1 MAVAVC
7 TAACATSGQ
16 APGRTDVGDA
26 IRARTGSELR
36 SEAAATP
43 ALPPGVSLGALTRE
57 DAVAVA
63 LWNSPSFE
71 VSLTKLGLARA
82 DLVEARLLR
91 NPVFSLLFPWGPKQL
106 EWTLQFPVDALWQRP
121 RRVAAATTNVRA
133 VAERLV
139 YDGLT
144 LVADVR
150 LAFVEA
156 IAGERRF
163 TLAGENTDLARR
175 IAGIADARLRAGD
188 ISELEAR
195 MARTDAAQV
204 AAELRALEHERGV
217 STLALIARMGLQ
229 VPAAEVRLAPAA
241 LAPPAMCGMPEAL
254 VEDAVASRPDVRAA
268 EIAIEA
274 AGQRAAWERS
284 RIVNLIGI
292 LDANSRRDAQD
303 ELGPGINLDVPIFS
317 RNQGGIARADVEIER
332 ASRAY
337 LAVRTQVTAEVRTA
351 AVRFTQ
357 ARQAMQIWAEEIV
370 PSLQIEQRQAE
381 AAYEAGE
388 VALLNLL
395 DSSRRLVQAR
405 MRTLAAEIELQ
416 RAAVVLDRAI
426 GRACASA
433 DFTSVGRATP
443 PRRASVRDGDPASG
457 SPR

>member
-26 IRARTGSELR
+26 IRSRTGSELR
-36 SEAAATP
+36 SEAATTP
-43 ALPPGVSLGALTRE
+43 TLPPGVSLGALTRE

-71 VSLTKLGLARA
+71 VSLTQLGLARA

-91 NPVFSLLFPWGPKQL
+91 NPIFSLLFPWGPKQV

-156 IAGERRF
+156 AAGDRRF
-163 TLAGENTDLARR
+163 ALAAENTDLARR
-175 IAGIADARLRAGD
+175 IAGITDARLRAGD
-188 ISELEAR
+188 ISDLEAR
-195 MARTDAAQV
+195 AARTDAAQV
-204 AAELRALEHERGV
+204 AAELRALEHERDV

-229 VPAAEVRLAPAA
+229 IPAGQVRLAPAA

-274 AGQRAAWERS
+274 AGLRAAWERS
-284 RIVNLIGI
+284 RIVNLIAI
-292 LDANSRRDAQD
+292 LDANVPSDAAS
-303 ELGPGINLDVPIFS
+303 ELGPGINLDIPLLS
-317 RNQGGIARADVEIER
+317 RNQGGIARANVEIER

-337 LAVRTQVTAEVRTA
+337 LAVRTQVTSEVRTA
-351 AVRFTQ
+351 AVRFAQ
-357 ARQAMQIWAEEIV
+357 AQQAMQIWGEEIV

-381 AAYEAGE
+381 AAYQGGE
-388 VALLNLL
+388 VALLTLL

-405 MRTLAAEIELQ
+405 IRTLAAEIDLQ
-416 RAAVVLDRAI
+416 RAAVALDRVV
-426 GRACASA
+426 GRACAS
-433 DFTSVGRATP
+433 V
-443 PRRASVRDGDPASG
+443 
-457 SPR
+457 

>member
-7 TAACATSGQ
+7 AAACATTGQ
-16 APGRTDVGDA
+16 APRRTDVGDA
-26 IRARTGSELR
+26 IRSRTGSELR
-36 SEAAATP
+36 SEAATTP
-43 ALPPGVSLGALTRE
+43 TLPPGVSLAALTRE

-71 VSLTKLGLARA
+71 VSLTQLGLARA

-91 NPVFSLLFPWGPKQL
+91 NPIFSLLFPWGPKQV

-156 IAGERRF
+156 AAGDRRF
-163 TLAGENTDLARR
+163 ALAAENTDLARR
-175 IAGIADARLRAGD
+175 IAGITDARLRAGD
-188 ISELEAR
+188 ISDLEAR
-195 MARTDAAQV
+195 AARTDAAQV
-204 AAELRALEHERGV
+204 AAELRALEYERDV

-229 VPAAEVRLAPAA
+229 IPAGQVRLAPAA

-284 RIVNLIGI
+284 RIVNLIAI
-292 LDANSRRDAQD
+292 LDANVPSDAAS
-303 ELGPGINLDVPIFS
+303 ELGPGINFDIPLLT
-317 RNQGGIARADVEIER
+317 RNQGGIARANVEIER

-337 LAVRTQVTAEVRTA
+337 LAVRTQVASEVRTA
-351 AVRFTQ
+351 AVRFAQ
-357 ARQAMQIWAEEIV
+357 AQQAMQIWGEEIV
-370 PSLQIEQRQAE
+370 SSLQIEQRQAE
-381 AAYEAGE
+381 AAYQGGE
-388 VALLNLL
+388 VALLTLL

-405 MRTLAAEIELQ
+405 IRTLAAEIDLQ
-416 RAAVVLDRAI
+416 RAAVALDRVV
-426 GRACASA
+426 GRACAS
-433 DFTSVGRATP
+433 V
-443 PRRASVRDGDPASG
+443 
-457 SPR
+457 

>member
-1 MAVAVC
+1 MAVAMC

-16 APGRTDVGDA
+16 APGRTDVGEA
-26 IRARTGSELR
+26 IRARTGRELR
-36 SEAAATP
+36 SEAAPTP
-43 ALPPGVSLGALTRE
+43 TLPPGVSLGALTRE

-71 VSLTKLGLARA
+71 VSLTQLGLARA

-229 VPAAEVRLAPAA
+229 VPAADVRLAPAA

-284 RIVNLIGI
+284 RIVNLIGM
-292 LDANSRRDAQD
+292 LDANSRSDAQD
-303 ELGPGINLDVPIFS
+303 ELGPGINLDVPILS

-337 LAVRTQVTAEVRTA
+337 VAVRTQVTAEVRTA

-357 ARQAMQIWAEEIV
+357 AQQAMQIWAEEIV

-405 MRTLAAEIELQ
+405 IRTLAAEIEMQ

-426 GRACASA
+426 GRACAS
-433 DFTSVGRATP
+433 V
-443 PRRASVRDGDPASG
+443 
-457 SPR
+457 

>member
-1 MAVAVC
+1 MKTIAAGMAVAVC

-26 IRARTGSELR
+26 IRSRTGSELR
-36 SEAAATP
+36 SEAATTP
-43 ALPPGVSLGALTRE
+43 TLPPGVSLGALTRE

-71 VSLTKLGLARA
+71 VSLTQLGLARA

-91 NPVFSLLFPWGPKQL
+91 NPIFSLLFPWGPKQV

-156 IAGERRF
+156 AAGDRRF
-163 TLAGENTDLARR
+163 ALAAENTDLARR
-175 IAGIADARLRAGD
+175 IAGITDARLRAGD
-188 ISELEAR
+188 ISDLEAR
-195 MARTDAAQV
+195 AARTDAAQV
-204 AAELRALEHERGV
+204 AAELRALEHERDV

-229 VPAAEVRLAPAA
+229 IPAGQVRLAPAA

-274 AGQRAAWERS
+274 AGLRAAWERS
-284 RIVNLIGI
+284 RIVNLIAI
-292 LDANSRRDAQD
+292 LDANVPSDAAS
-303 ELGPGINLDVPIFS
+303 ELGPGINLDIPLLS
-317 RNQGGIARADVEIER
+317 RNQGGIARANVEIER

-337 LAVRTQVTAEVRTA
+337 LAVRTQVTSEVRTA
-351 AVRFTQ
+351 AVRFAQ
-357 ARQAMQIWAEEIV
+357 AQQAMQIWGEEIV

-381 AAYEAGE
+381 AAYQGGE
-388 VALLNLL
+388 VALLTLL

-405 MRTLAAEIELQ
+405 IRTLAAEIDLQ
-416 RAAVVLDRAI
+416 RAAVALDRVV
-426 GRACASA
+426 GRACAS
-433 DFTSVGRATP
+433 V
-443 PRRASVRDGDPASG
+443 
-457 SPR
+457 

>member
-1 MAVAVC
+1 MKTIAAGMAVAVC

-26 IRARTGSELR
+26 IRSRTGSELR
-36 SEAAATP
+36 SEAATTP
-43 ALPPGVSLGALTRE
+43 TLPPGVSLGALTRE

-71 VSLTKLGLARA
+71 VSLTQLGLARA

-91 NPVFSLLFPWGPKQL
+91 NPIFSLLFPWGPKQV

-156 IAGERRF
+156 AAGDRRF
-163 TLAGENTDLARR
+163 ALAAENTDLARR
-175 IAGIADARLRAGD
+175 IAGITDARLRAGD
-188 ISELEAR
+188 ISDLEAR
-195 MARTDAAQV
+195 AARTDAAQV
-204 AAELRALEHERGV
+204 AAELRALEHERDV

-229 VPAAEVRLAPAA
+229 IPAGQVRLAPAA

-274 AGQRAAWERS
+274 AGLRAAWERS
-284 RIVNLIGI
+284 RIVNLIAI
-292 LDANSRRDAQD
+292 LDANVPSDAAS
-303 ELGPGINLDVPIFS
+303 ELGPGINLDIPLLS
-317 RNQGGIARADVEIER
+317 RNQGGIARANVEIER

-337 LAVRTQVTAEVRTA
+337 LAVRTQVTSEVRTA
-351 AVRFTQ
+351 AVRFAQ
-357 ARQAMQIWAEEIV
+357 AQQAMQIWGDEIV

-381 AAYEAGE
+381 AAYQGGE
-388 VALLNLL
+388 VALLTLL

-405 MRTLAAEIELQ
+405 IRTLAAEIDLQ
-416 RAAVVLDRAI
+416 RAAVALDRVV
-426 GRACASA
+426 GRACAS
-433 DFTSVGRATP
+433 V
-443 PRRASVRDGDPASG
+443 
-457 SPR
+457 

>member
-1 MAVAVC
+1 MKTIATGMAVAMC

-16 APGRTDVGDA
+16 APGRTDVGEA
-26 IRARTGSELR
+26 IRARTGRELR
-36 SEAAATP
+36 SEAAPTP
-43 ALPPGVSLGALTRE
+43 TLPPGVSLGALTRE

-71 VSLTKLGLARA
+71 VSLTQLGLARA

-229 VPAAEVRLAPAA
+229 VPAADVRLAPAA

-284 RIVNLIGI
+284 RIVNLIGM
-292 LDANSRRDAQD
+292 LDANSRSDAQD
-303 ELGPGINLDVPIFS
+303 ELGPGINLDVPILS

-337 LAVRTQVTAEVRTA
+337 VAVRTQVTAEVRTA

-357 ARQAMQIWAEEIV
+357 AQQAMQIWAEEIV

-405 MRTLAAEIELQ
+405 IRTLAAEIEMQ

-426 GRACASA
+426 GRACAS
-433 DFTSVGRATP
+433 V
-443 PRRASVRDGDPASG
+443 
-457 SPR
+457 

>member
-7 TAACATSGQ
+7 AAACATSGQ

-26 IRARTGSELR
+26 IRTRTGRELR

-43 ALPPGVSLGALTRE
+43 TLPPGVSLGALTRE

-71 VSLTKLGLARA
+71 VSLTQLGLARA

-91 NPVFSLLFPWGPKQL
+91 NPIFSLLFPWGPKQL

-229 VPAAEVRLAPAA
+229 VPAAQVRLAPAA
-241 LAPPAMCGMPEAL
+241 LAPPSMCGMPEAL

-303 ELGPGINLDVPIFS
+303 EVGPGINLDVPIFS

-337 LAVRTQVTAEVRTA
+337 LAVRTQVTTEVRTA

-357 ARQAMQIWAEEIV
+357 AQQAMQIWAEEIV

-405 MRTLAAEIELQ
+405 IRTLAAEIELQ

-426 GRACASA
+426 GRACAS
-433 DFTSVGRATP
+433 V
-443 PRRASVRDGDPASG
+443 
-457 SPR
+457 

>member
-1 MAVAVC
+1 MSRLIVGTVAAVLA
-7 TAACATSGQ
+7 TACATTNQ
-16 APGRTDVGDA
+16 VPGRTDIGDA
-26 IRARTGSELR
+26 IRTRTGRELR
-36 SEAAATP
+36 AEPGSE

-71 VSLTKLGLARA
+71 VSLTQLGLARA

-91 NPVFSLLFPWGPKQL
+91 NPIFSLLFPWGPKQL

-284 RIVNLIGI
+284 RIVSLIGI

-303 ELGPGINLDVPIFS
+303 EVGPGINLDVPIFS
-317 RNQGGIARADVEIER
+317 RNQGGIGRADVEIER

-337 LAVRTQVTAEVRTA
+337 LQVRTQVTTEVRTA

-357 ARQAMQIWAEEIV
+357 AQQAMQIWAEEIV

-426 GRACASA
+426 GRACAS
-433 DFTSVGRATP
+433 V
-443 PRRASVRDGDPASG
+443 
-457 SPR
+457 

>member
-1 MAVAVC
+1 M
-7 TAACATSGQ
+7 
-16 APGRTDVGDA
+16 
-26 IRARTGSELR
+26 RTGRELR
-36 SEAAATP
+36 AEP
-43 ALPPGVSLGALTRE
+43 GLEALPPGVSLGALTRE

-71 VSLTKLGLARA
+71 LSLTQLGLARA

-91 NPVFSLLFPWGPKQL
+91 NPIFSLLFPWGPKQL

-121 RRVAAATTNVRA
+121 RRVAAATLNVQA
-133 VAERLV
+133 IAERLV

-156 IAGERRF
+156 VAGDRRF
-163 TLAGENTDLARR
+163 ALAAENTDLVRR
-175 IAGIADARLRAGD
+175 IAGITDARLRAGD
-188 ISELEAR
+188 ISDLEAR
-195 MARTDAAQV
+195 AARTDAAQV

-229 VPAAEVRLAPAA
+229 IPAAQVRLAPPA

-284 RIVNLIGI
+284 RIVNLIAI
-292 LDANSRRDAQD
+292 LDANVPSDAAV
-303 ELGPGINLDVPIFS
+303 EIGPGINLDIPLLS
-317 RNQGGIARADVEIER
+317 RNQGAIARANVEIER

-337 LAVRTQVTAEVRTA
+337 LAVRTQVTSEVRTA

-357 ARQAMQIWAEEIV
+357 AQQAMQIWGEEIV

-381 AAYEAGE
+381 AAYKGGE
-388 VALLNLL
+388 VALITLL

-405 MRTLAAEIELQ
+405 IRTLAAEIDLQ
-416 RAAVVLDRAI
+416 RAAVALDRVV
-426 GRACASA
+426 GRACAS
-433 DFTSVGRATP
+433 V
-443 PRRASVRDGDPASG
+443 
-457 SPR
+457 